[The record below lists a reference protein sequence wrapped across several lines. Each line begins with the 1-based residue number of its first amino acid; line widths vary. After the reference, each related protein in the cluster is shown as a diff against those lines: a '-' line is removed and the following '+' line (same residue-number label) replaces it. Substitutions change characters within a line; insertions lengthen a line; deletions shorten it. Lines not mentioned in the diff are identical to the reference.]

1 MKLLLKIFYDQIGGP
16 IMLFERLNDEI
27 KDAMRNKEAVKRDAL
42 RAVVSDIKLSVKETK
57 HDLIEEEQL
66 SILNKHVK
74 QVKES
79 IEAYTSGNRE
89 DLAIAEREK
98 LEILTA
104 FLPKQ
109 MDEDE
114 IRSLIEKTITE
125 NTLDT
130 SNKGLLMKNLMPLF
144 KGKADG
150 KLVNEIIASFVK

>member
-57 HDLIEEEQL
+57 HDLSEEEQL